1 MKTYLLDSL
10 ERFKRYSES
19 LDAKTI
25 ICNKTWIVFNDNG
38 IKEIYIFQE
47 DGDLIIS
54 CDGIVTNGKWKYIP
68 ANKSLIISGNDQS
81 YMLHPK
87 FYDGIIF
94 ALLLD
99 GTKEYSF
106 MIDETNSD
114 SFRPKTRQELLDY
127 FDNKQK
133 TEEKKIKEEKRNI
146 RIEQKRNKEIELVR
160 QRLLNND
167 TDYVTKKI
175 IGDTREKVVN
185 FLQIIIYVLGFLSG
199 LTILYILNDHSFII
213 DEGLDNEII
222 NLTFGL
228 LSTITTVVPFG
239 AVISIL
245 LALVFD
251 FIGYPITFF
260 TYKKKIRSWYRNN
273 PNTNYV
279 NVIKNYSF
287 KYHIKVTPSITA
299 AVLLLQTFWKRTI

>member
-38 IKEIYIFQE
+38 IKETYIFQE
-47 DGDLIIS
+47 NGDLIIS
-54 CDGIVTNGKWKYIP
+54 CNGLVTDGKWKYIP

-87 FYDGIIF
+87 FFDGIVF

-106 MIDETNSD
+106 MIDEANSD

-127 FDNKQK
+127 FDNKNK
-133 TEEKKIKEEKRNI
+133 IEEKKIKEEKRDI
-146 RIEQKRNKEIELVR
+146 RIEQKRNKEIELIR
-160 QRLLNND
+160 IKKLNND
-167 TDYVTKKI
+167 TDYVTEQI
-175 IGDTREKVVN
+175 IGNTRENVVTY
-185 FLQIIIYVLGFLSG
+185 LQCIIYVLGFFSG
-199 LTILYILNDHSFII
+199 LTLWYILNDYSFKI
-213 DEGLDNEII
+213 EVEYGNEFI
-222 NLTFGL
+222 NL
-228 LSTITTVVPFG
+228 ITGFLVGIIIVGFIG
-239 AVISIL
+239 AVTSIL

-251 FIGYPITFF
+251 FIGYPITYFI
-260 TYKKKIRSWYRNN
+260 YKKKIQSWYRNN
-273 PNTNYV
+273 PNTNFI
-279 NVIKNYSF
+279 NVIKTYSF

-299 AVLLLQTFWKRTI
+299 AVILLHTF